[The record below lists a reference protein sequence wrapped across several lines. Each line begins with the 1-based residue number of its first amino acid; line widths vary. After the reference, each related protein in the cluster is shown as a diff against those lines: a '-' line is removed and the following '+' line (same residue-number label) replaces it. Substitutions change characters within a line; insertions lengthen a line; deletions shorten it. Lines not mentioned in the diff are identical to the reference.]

1 MAAHT
6 KLWFGYFQQLDR
18 RDARFLS
25 IRAAYENI
33 RTRQVP
39 PSLGGMRRVAFR
51 ATDVI
56 APMLTPPE
64 VVVLFSAGMAA
75 KARLRGFF
83 RRLVFEGNDFRRITF
98 FNVRSSRPMT
108 RFASS
113 YLPFPTANGGELSM
127 GSMREG
133 FELILV
139 AFLTSFAADII
150 ASLVDRFFG
159 LIRLGGLR

>member
-6 KLWFGYFQQLDR
+6 KLWFGYFQQLNR

-25 IRAAYENI
+25 VRPADENI

-39 PSLGGMRRVAFR
+39 ASVGGMRRVAFR

-64 VVVLFSAGMAA
+64 VVVLFFAGMAA
-75 KARLRGFF
+75 KARLRGIF

-113 YLPFPTANGGELSM
+113 YLPFPTANCGELSM

-133 FELILV
+133 FGLILV
-139 AFLTSFAADII
+139 AVLTSFAADII
-150 ASLVDRFFG
+150 AILVDRFFG